1 MIAAVPLSLVN
12 HGTRLR
18 KIDEGRVEM
27 LKRSM
32 LEVGLLNPITV
43 YACDV
48 MRGNGLV
55 KGYGIVAGSHRL
67 DAAQSLGWETIAAT
81 VCDLSDLHRQLAEC
95 DENLCGTM
103 LSPAERAKFTSRRKD
118 VYEALHPETRHGA
131 VGRNHPVQSCQ
142 NDDSEPVSRFT
153 ADTAAKTGKSEASIQ
168 RDARRGEKIT
178 DEAMAEIVGTDL
190 DKGTVLDAIAR
201 EPNAAAQLAAIKREQ
216 NAVDARKA
224 NREADKIIDEASI
237 EVAAEFLHARL
248 DINEMAEYGKMI
260 MGICPVLAKAIM
272 RRVA

>member
-55 KGYGIVAGSHRL
+55 KGFGIVAGSHRL

-81 VCDLSDLHRQLAEC
+81 VCDLSDLQRQLAEC

-118 VYEALHPETRHGA
+118 VYEALHPETRNGQNQHTR
-131 VGRNHPVQSCQ
+131 VPQ
-142 NDDSEPVSRFT
+142 NDEPSCGRFT